1 MGEETEKK
9 ALEREVHNPNRRQF
23 FIKLGAGSLA
33 VSGLGACAFG
43 LRYLSPSVLY
53 EPSPIVSVGKPDRF
67 PIDSVTS
74 DPSLGI
80 FIVRVQQGFLAMSAI
95 CTHLGCMTEWRQE
108 AGVITCPCHGSTFQ
122 RDGTV
127 IGGPAPRPLAWLKMW
142 VGDDGDLMVD
152 RSKTVAARK
161 EYVRV

>member
-1 MGEETEKK
+1 MGEEMEKK
-9 ALEREVHNPNRRQF
+9 SLEGEVPNPNRRQF

-43 LRYLSPSVLY
+43 LQYLSPSVLY
-53 EPSPIVSVGKPDRF
+53 EPSPIVSAGKPDRF

-74 DPSLGI
+74 DPALGI
-80 FIVRVQQGFLAMSAI
+80 FIVRVQQGFLAMSAV

-108 AGVITCPCHGSTFQ
+108 AGVIACPCHGSTFQ
-122 RDGTV
+122 RDGRV
-127 IGGPAPRPLAWLKMW
+127 IAGPAPRPLAWLKMW

-152 RSKTVAARK
+152 RSITVPSRK
-161 EYVRV
+161 EYVQV